1 MGIEV
6 KKDVTRKSQNQK
18 GKDKK
23 GDMKVREVDKQMCAA
38 RCGAKQGHTSR
49 AQYRKRYVV

>member
-1 MGIEV
+1 MGMEV